1 MKTDHLAKNCP
12 ATRMQWHRLDPIKDI
27 QKISNNINCIPLSD
41 ASFVFFESV
50 PINLDN
56 DWAINYR

>member
-1 MKTDHLAKNCP
+1 
-12 ATRMQWHRLDPIKDI
+12 MQWSRPDPIKDT
-27 QKISNNINCIPLSD
+27 QKISNNINCVPLSE